1 MPHSKTVE
9 EKAALQI
16 PKVSYFEHAEMT
28 AFFDLTN
35 LLSQVAHFKG
45 ANTS

>member
-1 MPHSKTVE
+1 MVE
-9 EKAALQI
+9 EIPALQI
-16 PKVSYFEHAEMT
+16 PKVSYFEHAEISV
-28 AFFDLTN
+28 FFDLTN